1 VSPDDFSKIATPLV
15 WPAIALVVLCLFYR
29 PVRALLQR
37 LAETLTFKS
46 LKVKVFGTEIE
57 LAPEYA
63 RTVLHELLG
72 DIAEST
78 NELTREEVGLFFRI
92 RSANG
97 AKTVAELI
105 PSFRRDDPE
114 GNHERLRNLRDQKL
128 IIPRERGQWKPDKHP
143 VVTRYGELVA
153 KLHSTRA
160 EKIDEFKRQTVG

>member
-1 VSPDDFSKIATPLV
+1 MSADEFSKIATPLV
-15 WPAIALVVLCLFYR
+15 WPAITLVALWLFYR

-63 RTVLHELLG
+63 RTVLHELLD

-78 NELTREEVGLFFRI
+78 NELTPEEIELFFLI
-92 RSANG
+92 RRANG
-97 AKTVAELI
+97 VETVAQII

-143 VVTRYGELVA
+143 VITRYGELVA
-153 KLHSTRA
+153 KLHSARTD
-160 EKIDEFKRQTVG
+160 KINEFKREADG